1 MTETING
8 FTLRVPGEELIQLC
22 KNKSDNAK
30 ARLSRLP
37 QPSEKVQQM
46 APEDRELAGFKTRGR
61 DMADEVEKKIKTAS
75 DDFLYFTFASIHL
88 EPEATYR
95 LGKDDLRLLGI
106 QPGWR

>member
-8 FTLRVPGEELIQLC
+8 FTLSVTGEELIQLC
-22 KNKSDNAK
+22 VDK
-30 ARLSRLP
+30 AEKTSKRLTQLAQSL
-37 QPSEKVQQM
+37 EKVQAM
-46 APEDRELAGFKTRGR
+46 SPDDRELAGFKTRGG
-61 DMADEVEKKIKTAS
+61 DMADEVQKKIKTAS